1 MTIIQMPQDSS
12 KPPPVAFE
20 LILEG
25 MSMASGQ
32 YSEKTDLH
40 RWTSD
45 LHMCIQ
51 NKSDVVLTYSDTSSS
66 MIEGLAE

>member
-1 MTIIQMPQDSS
+1 
-12 KPPPVAFE
+12 
-20 LILEG
+20 
-25 MSMASGQ
+25 MASGQ

-66 MIEGLAE
+66 MIEGLAEWFTRAIVALRRLGQGDC